1 MSILVT
7 MQAGPV
13 DWTKF
18 KAAVDRFGSDRP
30 AGQQSSRIYRQQG
43 DPSRV
48 IVIEEW
54 DSHDAMH
61 TYQDKDGD
69 EFNRLA
75 GTEGMEW
82 QGALWD
88 LAAQAKAQCP
98 RHRSLGDDED

>member
-1 MSILVT
+1 MAILVT
-7 MQAGPV
+7 MQVGPV

-18 KAAVDRFGSDRP
+18 KAAIDRFSSERP
-30 AGQQSSRIYRQQG
+30 AGQHSSRAFRQQG

-48 IVIEEW
+48 LVVEEW

-61 TYQDKDGD
+61 AFQEKVGD

-82 QGALWD
+82 DVKLWD
-88 LAAQAKAQCP
+88 LAGEM
-98 RHRSLGDDED
+98 HG

>member
-7 MQAGPV
+7 MQVGPV

-18 KAAVDRFGSDRP
+18 KGAMDRFTAERP
-30 AGQQSSRIYRQQG
+30 AGLQSSRCYRRQG
-43 DPSRV
+43 DESRV
-48 IVIEEW
+48 LVIEEW

-61 TYQDKDGD
+61 AFQDKVGD

-82 QGALWD
+82 NVSLWD
-88 LAAQAKAQCP
+88 LA
-98 RHRSLGDDED
+98 DER

>member
-7 MQAGPV
+7 MQVGPV

-18 KAAVDRFGSDRP
+18 KAAIDRFGAERP
-30 AGQQSSRIYRQQG
+30 AGLHSSRAYRQQG
-43 DPSRV
+43 DVSRV
-48 IVIEEW
+48 LVVEEW

-61 TYQDKDGD
+61 AFQEKVGD

-82 QGALWD
+82 DVSLWD
-88 LAAQAKAQCP
+88 LA
-98 RHRSLGDDED
+98 DERVT

>member
-7 MQAGPV
+7 MQVGPV
-13 DWTKF
+13 DWAKF
-18 KAAVDRFGSDRP
+18 KAAGDRFRNDPP
-30 AGQQSSRIYRQQG
+30 AGLHSSRTFRRQD

-61 TYQDKDGD
+61 AYQEKVGD

-75 GTEGMEW
+75 GTEGMSW
-82 QGALWD
+82 DVSLWD
-88 LAAQAKAQCP
+88 LADQMK
-98 RHRSLGDDED
+98 